1 MTSDPYFENA
11 VKFKSSF
18 DGRLKY
24 FDTLEIYMETFA
36 KALLTNNLRLQYLS
50 LRGFYSLTAP
60 FIKKEYN
67 KKASELLETI
77 RQNLHIQ
84 KPHIKAVM
92 QEKLLFASELL
103 NDNAKHLLLPTN
115 LDEGE
120 EVNWDEAI

>member
-50 LRGFYSLTAP
+50 LRGFYSWTAP